1 MECWLPQSFLPF
13 LHLFYDYLVSFL
25 ALHKIRR
32 RLFFYR
38 FSFSVSISIPIFVD
52 CHSFYYCCH
61 CHWIV
66 YIKYNVIDR
75 RGTTF
80 FCFVS
85 SDAIFRF
92 RYPFSGFF
100 DRFFSSSAICI
111 GWVFCIRTA
120 FCSIRYQE
128 CVRGT
133 NAGDKLP
140 ETPMLWCWC
149 SLETET
155 KLKKNILPKKADL
168 FWRTLWVIHTIIEQF
183 IDAEIRR

>member
-1 MECWLPQSFLPF
+1 MPSAANCCGLDSNCNNAAVQRFTKSSMLGNGNDDAYIYWDVLKLVCWVECWLPQSFLLF
-13 LHLFYDYLVSFL
+13 VHLFYDYLVSFL

-32 RLFFYR
+32 RLFLSR

-111 GWVFCIRTA
+111 GWVFCI
-120 FCSIRYQE
+120 
-128 CVRGT
+128 
-133 NAGDKLP
+133 L
-140 ETPMLWCWC
+140 
-149 SLETET
+149 
-155 KLKKNILPKKADL
+155 
-168 FWRTLWVIHTIIEQF
+168 
-183 IDAEIRR
+183 